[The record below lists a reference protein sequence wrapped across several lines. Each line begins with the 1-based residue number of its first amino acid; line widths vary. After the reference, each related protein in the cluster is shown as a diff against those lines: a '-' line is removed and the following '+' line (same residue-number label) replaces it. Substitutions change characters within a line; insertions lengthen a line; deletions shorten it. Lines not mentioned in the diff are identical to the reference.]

1 MYGIWVGNLEREMIQ
16 LTKPLEQKS
25 DSRLKNKRY
34 ATWPTFIELSVDFF
48 VSSFGWKESSK
59 SG

>member
-1 MYGIWVGNLEREMIQ
+1 MYSVWIGNLEREKIQ

-34 ATWPTFIELSVDFF
+34 TTWPTFTELSVDF
-48 VSSFGWKESSK
+48 SL
-59 SG
+59 